1 MSGNYDYPPASRR
14 VPRASRTSDR
24 SQPHTENRL
33 QHLRELLSSERHRD
47 SSATTRALEILNQEI
62 EEYRSSR
69 ARNWTSFEQAR
80 EAVDRQIQLLQAA
93 TPHRGEQTHGADHTG
108 HPRLVT
114 QRSSIADAARLNPST
129 VPSNSIRSTSDGRPP
144 RRRPMRTRHQEGRN
158 RAPVARSLLDEL
170 VPLDETISAMPLEPG
185 TDLQGDSRRAKRRKL
200 ESDDK
205 REGPQAFRYGHY
217 GQVVPGALKM
227 EIKMCD
233 GGTYDDSD
241 GENSWPENILR
252 NDSAVY
258 CTKSD
263 RCNLILKHRGDAP
276 FCLSKIDIKAP
287 KSGYNAPVQ
296 EGMVFVSMAYD
307 DVLARTAAFK
317 VLRPSPRRSNR
328 SRRTGLQPSEEY
340 LNAFRTPLQTLERAV
355 FGNTDSPSDS
365 DSDIRTIAGPDAP
378 DPMAEFQVTTEYDG
392 ASDNDDGCDMDDE
405 DDADDVD
412 GSESDESETERG
424 IVSDEATFYR
434 RRDEMLQRIEAVEW
448 SYEMEQRGLERR
460 RRIPNRAEL
469 AASSAPPESRPL
481 GPSSP
486 PVLKPHARFSIE
498 RAKSMVS
505 IKFDPPASGRYILI
519 KLWNPRND
527 GNIDIRS
534 IITYGFAGPRFF
546 PAGEFR

>member
-1 MSGNYDYPPASRR
+1 M
-14 VPRASRTSDR
+14 
-24 SQPHTENRL
+24 
-33 QHLRELLSSERHRD
+33 QHLRDLLSSERHRD
-47 SSATTRALEILNQEI
+47 SSTTTRALEILNQEI

-69 ARNWTSFEQAR
+69 AGNWNRFDQAR

-93 TPHRGEQTHGADHTG
+93 TPHRQEQTRGADHIG
-108 HPRLVT
+108 YPRLVT
-114 QRSSIADAARLNPST
+114 QRSSTTDVAGSNPST
-129 VPSNSIRSTSDGRPP
+129 APSNSIRLASDSRPS
-144 RRRPMRTRHQEGRN
+144 RRRPIRHRHQEVRN
-158 RAPVARSLLDEL
+158 RAPEAQSLLDEL
-170 VPLDETISAMPLEPG
+170 VPLDETLFPMPLEPG

-241 GENSWPENILR
+241 GENSWPESILR

-276 FCLSKIDIKAP
+276 FSLSKIDIKAP
-287 KSGYNAPVQ
+287 KSGYNAPYVPSQALTHSRNSFRFTDRSLRVQ

-317 VLRPSPRRSNR
+317 ILRPTPRRSNR

-355 FGNTDSPSDS
+355 FGSTDSPSDS
-365 DSDIRTIAGPDAP
+365 DSDISTVAGPDAP

-392 ASDNDDGCDMDDE
+392 TSDNDDGGDMDDE
-405 DDADDVD
+405 DEADDVD

-424 IVSDEATFYR
+424 VVSDEATFYR

-460 RRIPNRAEL
+460 RRIPNRVEPAT
-469 AASSAPPESRPL
+469 SSAPPESRNTSS
-481 GPSSP
+481 SSP

-505 IKFDPPASGRYILI
+505 IKFDPPAYVYPNLVE
-519 KLWNPRND
+519 PHH
-527 GNIDIRS
+527 
-534 IITYGFAGPRFF
+534 
-546 PAGEFR
+546 

>member
-1 MSGNYDYPPASRR
+1 M
-14 VPRASRTSDR
+14 
-24 SQPHTENRL
+24 
-33 QHLRELLSSERHRD
+33 SSERHRD